1 MKFNPHVLYE
11 DNHLLVIE
19 KPVGILS
26 QADYTKDP
34 NLVDLI
40 KEYLKLKY
48 QKPGNVYLGLVQRLD
63 RPVGGVM
70 IFGKTSKAST
80 RLQEQMRS
88 GEIRKNY
95 LAIAEH
101 HPPEE
106 VGRLIHYLSK
116 DEEINKTKVY
126 DNPKKDAKECILDYK
141 VLANINGKC
150 LLKIDL
156 HTGRSHQIRAQL
168 AHISCPICG
177 DMKYGKH
184 KSKDENDIA
193 LFSYKLSLVHPVSK
207 EKLSWTSF
215 PKNEG
220 YWKGFAPFFPK

>member
-1 MKFNPHVLYE
+1 MKFNPHIIYE

-19 KPVGILS
+19 KPPGILS

-34 NLVDLI
+34 NLVDLL

-63 RPVGGVM
+63 RPVGGLM
-70 IFGKTSKAST
+70 IFGKTSKASS
-80 RLQEQMRS
+80 RLQEQMKLGLIKKS
-88 GEIRKNY
+88 Y
-95 LAIAEH
+95 LAVVES
-101 HPPEE
+101 HPNEE
-106 VGRLIHYLSK
+106 EGELIHYLSK
-116 DEEINKTKVY
+116 DEDINKTKVY
-126 DNPKKDAKECILDYK
+126 NDAKKGAKKCILNYK
-141 VLANINGKC
+141 VLANMNGKC

-156 HTGRSHQIRAQL
+156 HTGRSHQIRAQF

-184 KSKDENDIA
+184 RVKDDKDIA
-193 LFSYKLSLVHPVSK
+193 LYSYHLSLNHPVTK
-207 EKLSWTSF
+207 ELMNWVCY

-220 YWKGFAPFFPK
+220 YWKGFGPFFPK